1 MKVAMFVM
9 WDISKTAEVAKAA
22 DSVANMPGRKLL
34 VNYLFQG
41 KPFDGLPPTTAVSMT
56 VSEVENNEALTAIE
70 YTLGLAG
77 ATTWAVPVFE
87 MPIGKNVA
95 TEKNIRK

>member
-1 MKVAMFVM
+1 MKIAIFVM
-9 WDISKTAEVAKAA
+9 YDVSKAA
-22 DSVANMPGRKLL
+22 ELAKVSDQLQKMPGRKVLA
-34 VNYLFQG
+34 NYLFQG

>member
-1 MKVAMFVM
+1 MKVAMFLM
-9 WDISKTAEVAKAA
+9 WDMSKTAEVAKAG
-22 DSVANMPGRKLL
+22 DSVANIPGRKLL

-41 KPFDGLPPTTAVSMT
+41 KPFDGLPPTTAVSMS
-56 VSEVENNEALTAIE
+56 VSEVESNEALTAIE

-87 MPIGKNVA
+87 IPVGKNVA